1 MPSISGVIMWDHPRL
16 RGEQVAARQIS
27 CIFQGSP
34 PLARGTGAGSVYV
47 RNLPGITPACAGN
60 RHSAISSSKALKDHP
75 RLRGEQLPQHG
86 LCRHVNGSPPLAR
99 GTAVP
104 SYFRQA
110 RAGITPACAG
120 NSRPRSFPP
129 HHCGDHP
136 RLRGEQS
143 VLTRGKTPRVG
154 SPPLARGTVRSYAGQ
169 NAPRGI
175 TPACAGNSLQN
186 KPPACAGGDHPRLR
200 GEQAHRGQSLS
211 RHRGSPPLARGT
223 VPQYQC
229 SRISGRITPA
239 CAGNS

>member
-1 MPSISGVIMWDHPRL
+1 MWDHPRL

-120 NSRPRSFPP
+120 NSAISNLRSYA
-129 HHCGDHP
+129 GRDHP
-136 RLRGEQS
+136 RLRGEQAAAPYS
-143 VLTRGKTPRVG
+143 VAWMPG
-154 SPPLARGTVRSYAGQ
+154 SPPLARGTVVRVHFLRIIA
-169 NAPRGI
+169 GI

>member
-1 MPSISGVIMWDHPRL
+1 MRGEQRQAPTNMPMCRGSPPLARGTGTCPPCRCWAHRITPACAGNSSMPSISGVIMWDHPRL

-120 NSRPRSFPP
+120 NSAISN
-129 HHCGDHP
+129 
-136 RLRGEQS
+136 L
-143 VLTRGKTPRVG
+143 
-154 SPPLARGTVRSYAGQ
+154 RSYAG
-169 NAPRGI
+169 R
-175 TPACAGNSLQN
+175 
-186 KPPACAGGDHPRLR
+186 DHPRLR
-200 GEQAHRGQSLS
+200 GEQAAAPYSVAWMP
-211 RHRGSPPLARGT
+211 GSPPLARGT
-223 VPQYQC
+223 D
-229 SRISGRITPA
+229 
-239 CAGNS
+239 N

>member
-99 GTAVP
+99 GTARILRKLYGPRKRGTVV
-104 SYFRQA
+104 YTGFFMVIF
-110 RAGITPACAG
+110 GITPACAG
-120 NSRPRSFPP
+120 NSAQNRHPAAFQLY
-129 HHCGDHP
+129 HP
-136 RLRGEQS
+136 RLRGEQ
-143 VLTRGKTPRVG
+143 
-154 SPPLARGTVRSYAGQ
+154 
-169 NAPRGI
+169 
-175 TPACAGNSLQN
+175 
-186 KPPACAGGDHPRLR
+186 
-200 GEQAHRGQSLS
+200 
-211 RHRGSPPLARGT
+211 
-223 VPQYQC
+223 
-229 SRISGRITPA
+229 
-239 CAGNS
+239 

>member
-120 NSRPRSFPP
+120 NSAISN
-129 HHCGDHP
+129 
-136 RLRGEQS
+136 L
-143 VLTRGKTPRVG
+143 
-154 SPPLARGTVRSYAGQ
+154 RSYAG
-169 NAPRGI
+169 R
-175 TPACAGNSLQN
+175 
-186 KPPACAGGDHPRLR
+186 DHPRLR
-200 GEQAHRGQSLS
+200 GEQAAAPYSVAWMP
-211 RHRGSPPLARGT
+211 GSPPLARGT
-223 VPQYQC
+223 D
-229 SRISGRITPA
+229 
-239 CAGNS
+239 N